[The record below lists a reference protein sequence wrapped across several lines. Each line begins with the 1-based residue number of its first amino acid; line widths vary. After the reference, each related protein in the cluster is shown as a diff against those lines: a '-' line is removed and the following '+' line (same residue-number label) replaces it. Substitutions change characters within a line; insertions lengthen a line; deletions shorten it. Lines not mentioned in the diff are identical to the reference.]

1 MNGKIITI
9 EGTDCSGKETQS
21 KLLYDKLIKDGID
34 VYRTSFPMY
43 DTPTGRIVGGCYLGK
58 EYLGEPYFEEGAN
71 NVDYKVASLY
81 FAADRRYNYL
91 NILKKELEKGKTIIL
106 DRYIESN
113 MAHQG
118 GKILDDKERFE
129 AYKFLHKLEY
139 ELLELPKPDITIF
152 LYMPY
157 EYSIKLRNKRNEK
170 PDQHEMSVE
179 HLKHAEIA
187 YLELEKIYAFERINC
202 VSNGVIRTPDE
213 ISEEV
218 YTKVKRLI
226 KKL

>member
-1 MNGKIITI
+1 MSGKIITI

-21 KLLYDKLIKDGID
+21 KLLYDKLINDGID
-34 VYRTSFPMY
+34 VFRTSFPMY

-91 NILKKELEKGKTIIL
+91 NVLKKELDAGKIIIL

-118 GKILDDKERFE
+118 GKILDTKERYK
-129 AYKFLHKLEY
+129 AYEFFHKLEY
-139 ELLELPKPDITIF
+139 ELLELPKPTKTLF

-157 EYSIKLRNKRNEK
+157 EYSVILRNRRVEK
-170 PDQHEMSVE
+170 PDQHEMDID
-179 HLKHAEIA
+179 HLCHAERA
-187 YLELEKIYAFERINC
+187 YLELEKLYGFDRVDC
-202 VSNGVIRTPDE
+202 VNNGSIRTLED

-218 YTKVKRLI
+218 YGKVKKII
-226 KKL
+226 KK

>member
-1 MNGKIITI
+1 MSGKIITI

-21 KLLYDKLIKDGID
+21 KLLYDKLINDGID
-34 VYRTSFPMY
+34 VFRTSFPMY

-91 NILKKELEKGKTIIL
+91 NILKNELEKDKIVIL

-118 GKILDDKERFE
+118 GKILDKNKRYA
-129 AYKFLHKLEY
+129 AYEFLDKLEY
-139 ELLELPKPDITIF
+139 GLLELPRPDITLF

-170 PDQHEMSVE
+170 PDQHEMSIE
-179 HLKHAEIA
+179 HLKHAERS
-187 YLELEKIYAFERINC
+187 YLELEKIYDFERIDC
-202 VSNGVIRTPDE
+202 VNNGSIRTLED

-218 YTKVKRLI
+218 YGKVKKII
-226 KKL
+226 KK

>member
-81 FAADRRYNYL
+81 FVERY
-91 NILKKELEKGKTIIL
+91 
-106 DRYIESN
+106 S
-113 MAHQG
+113 
-118 GKILDDKERFE
+118 
-129 AYKFLHKLEY
+129 
-139 ELLELPKPDITIF
+139 
-152 LYMPY
+152 
-157 EYSIKLRNKRNEK
+157 
-170 PDQHEMSVE
+170 
-179 HLKHAEIA
+179 
-187 YLELEKIYAFERINC
+187 
-202 VSNGVIRTPDE
+202 
-213 ISEEV
+213 
-218 YTKVKRLI
+218 
-226 KKL
+226 

>member
-1 MNGKIITI
+1 MKGKIITI

-21 KLLYDKLIKDGID
+21 KLLYERLVNEGID

-58 EYLGEPYFEEGAN
+58 EYLGKPYFEEGAN

-91 NILKKELEKGKTIIL
+91 NILKKELESGKIIIL

-118 GKILDDKERFE
+118 GKIIDKDERYK
-129 AYKFLHKLEY
+129 AYEFLHKLEY
-139 ELLELPKPDITIF
+139 ELLELPKPDMTIF

-157 EYSIKLRNKRNEK
+157 EYSIKLRNNRNEK

-179 HLKHAEIA
+179 HLKHAENA
-187 YLELEKIYAFERINC
+187 YLELESIYNFERINC
-202 VSNGVIRTPDE
+202 VENEIIKTPEE
-213 ISEEV
+213 ISNEV
-218 YTKVKRLI
+218 YKKIRKLI
-226 KKL
+226 K

>member
-1 MNGKIITI
+1 MKGKIITI

-21 KLLYDKLIKDGID
+21 KLLYERLVNEGID
-34 VYRTSFPMY
+34 TYRTSFPMY

-58 EYLGEPYFEEGAN
+58 EYLGKPYFEEGAN

-91 NILKKELEKGKTIIL
+91 NILKKELESGKIIIL

-118 GKILDDKERFE
+118 GKIIDKEERYK
-129 AYKFLHKLEY
+129 AYEFLHKLEY
-139 ELLELPKPDITIF
+139 ELLGLPKPDMTIF

-179 HLKHAEIA
+179 HLKHAENA
-187 YLELEKIYAFERINC
+187 YLELESIYNFERINC
-202 VSNGVIRTPDE
+202 VENEIIKTPEE
-213 ISEEV
+213 ISNEV
-218 YTKVKRLI
+218 YTKI
-226 KKL
+226 KKLIK